1 MIGPLGPDSSC
12 RKSVPPEGDGAGEP
26 ALRVSDAHGQKA
38 VRKFMKCLTYQ
49 LGTVVY
55 WTTMVLTGDG
65 ESGFY
70 SGEAALKTATTP
82 KGGSRRANYPIL
94 DV

>member
-1 MIGPLGPDSSC
+1 M
-12 RKSVPPEGDGAGEP
+12 A
-26 ALRVSDAHGQKA
+26 KA
-38 VRKFMKCLTYQ
+38 RSNISKCLTYQ

-55 WTTMVLTGDG
+55 GTTMVLTGDG

-94 DV
+94 VL